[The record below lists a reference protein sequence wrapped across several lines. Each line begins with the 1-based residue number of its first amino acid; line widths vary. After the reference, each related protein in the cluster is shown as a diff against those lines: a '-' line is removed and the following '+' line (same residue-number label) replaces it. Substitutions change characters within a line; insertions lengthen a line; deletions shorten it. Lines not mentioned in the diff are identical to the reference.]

1 MKIRALKNMTT
12 TEKDQFAEEA
22 LGAYEQG
29 KISLIAYLGY
39 KYSCAMKSE
48 ADAQGL
54 ALKLLED
61 MEVGIDPKEHPEI
74 FPKWRD
80 KEEAR
85 DWGDML

>member
-12 TEKDQFAEEA
+12 TEKEQFAQEA
-22 LGAYEQG
+22 LKAYEQG

-48 ADAQGL
+48 EDAQWL
-54 ALKLLED
+54 ALKLVTD

-74 FPKWRD
+74 FPKWRSR
-80 KEEAR
+80 KEGR